1 MYVCVCVCVCVCVF
15 QSCLSHNVCTCHNF
29 YACVWHVGGWGEVW
43 IKRYI
48 VANNMIYQSMSYIL
62 TPDLHLSKLGVTPL
76 CMEPGVGW
84 GAAD

>member
-1 MYVCVCVCVCVCVF
+1 MYLSQF
-15 QSCLSHNVCTCHNF
+15 LCLHV
-29 YACVWHVGGWGEVW
+29 ACGVGSGKFGLN
-43 IKRYI
+43 RYI

-76 CMEPGVGW
+76 CIVHGTRGRVGVGGGGRG